1 MNKESVLLDKLEKIS
16 NILSENYTTN
26 EHVGVLSGISGIA
39 LFQFYYAKFTD
50 NDAYADIGVEMIS
63 TVIEKINE
71 GYSFPTFCTGIAGAG
86 WTIELLA
93 KEGFVDVDSDEL
105 LVDLDEYLS
114 SAIIQMGEKDK
125 FYDFLHG
132 TIGIGF
138 YFFKRYKNTKSEA
151 LKKSYKTKLLELVA
165 SLKRTA
171 IEEDDT
177 MRWET
182 SLSKETALIG
192 ANLSLSHGMAS
203 IINFLSRLVSYDD
216 FRDQVM
222 PILQKATQFILKYA
236 NDDVSCSSSF
246 PSWVYDG
253 MEKNGQE
260 RLAWCYGDLGIGL
273 TLYRVGKVLNDNVI
287 TQKGLTTVE
296 NSCKRRDLT
305 ETRVKDN
312 GLCHGTF
319 GMVQIYNSMYKE
331 TKKEIFKETADFWMD
346 QGISMA
352 THKDGYVGYKQWFGG
367 EEEGWRTE
375 MNLLEGIAG
384 IGLSII
390 SYLAPF
396 ETEWDECLLIS

>member
-1 MNKESVLLDKLEKIS
+1 MNTESILLDKLEKIS
-16 NILSENYTTN
+16 AILSENYTDN
-26 EHVGVLSGISGIA
+26 QHVGVLSGISGIA

-50 NDAYADIGVEMIS
+50 NDAHADVGVDMIS

-86 WTIELLA
+86 WTIELLDD
-93 KEGFVDVDSDEL
+93 EGFIDIDSDEL
-105 LVDLDEYLS
+105 LADLDAYLS
-114 SAIIQMGEKDK
+114 SAILQMGEKDK

-138 YFFKRYKNTKSEA
+138 YFFKRYQNTKSET
-151 LKKSYKTKLLELVA
+151 LKANYKLKLLELID

-171 IEEDDT
+171 IEEGDT

-182 SLSKETALIG
+182 SISKETAIIA

-203 IINFLSRLVSYDD
+203 IINFLSRLVRYDD

-222 PILQKATQFILKYA
+222 PILQKATQFILKYEN
-236 NDDVSCSSSF
+236 NDMSCSSSF

-253 MEKNGQE
+253 MEKSSQE

-273 TLYRVGKVLNDNVI
+273 TLYRVGRALDNDI
-287 TQKGLTTVE
+287 IAKKGIKTVE
-296 NSCKRRDLT
+296 QSCKRRDLE

-319 GMVQIYNSMYKE
+319 GMVQIYNYMYKE
-331 TKKEIFKETADFWMD
+331 TNNKIFKETANFWMQ
-346 QGISMA
+346 QGIDMA
-352 THKDGYVGYKQWFGG
+352 THIDGYVGYKQWFGG
-367 EEEGWRTE
+367 EDQGWRKE

-390 SYLAPF
+390 SYLATF
-396 ETEWDECLLIS
+396 ETKWDECLLIS

>member
-1 MNKESVLLDKLEKIS
+1 MNTETILLDKLEKIS
-16 NILSENYTTN
+16 AILSENYTN
-26 EHVGVLSGISGIA
+26 NQHVGVLSGISGIA
-39 LFQFYYAKFTD
+39 LFQFYYAKFTE
-50 NDAYADIGVEMIS
+50 NDAHADVGVDMIS

-86 WTIELLA
+86 WTIELLDD
-93 KEGFVDVDSDEL
+93 EGFIDVDSDEL
-105 LVDLDEYLS
+105 LADLDEYLS
-114 SAIIQMGEKDK
+114 SAILQMGEKDK

-138 YFFKRYKNTKSEA
+138 YFFKRYQNTKSET
-151 LKKSYKTKLLELVA
+151 LKANYKLKLLQLIG

-182 SLSKETALIG
+182 SIGKETAIIG
-192 ANLSLSHGMAS
+192 ANLSLSHGMSS
-203 IINFLSRLVSYDD
+203 IINFLSRLVRYDD

-222 PILQKATQFILKYA
+222 PILQKATQFILKYEN
-236 NDDVSCSSSF
+236 NDMSCSSSF

-253 MEKNGQE
+253 MKKSSKE

-273 TLYRVGKVLNDNVI
+273 TLFKVGKALNNDTI

-296 NSCKRRDLT
+296 NSCRRKDLT
-305 ETRVKDN
+305 EARVKDN
-312 GLCHGTF
+312 GLCHGTY
-319 GMVQIYNSMYKE
+319 GMVQMYNYMYKE
-331 TKKEIFKETADFWMD
+331 TKKEVFKETASFWVQ
-346 QGISMA
+346 QGIDMA
-352 THKDGYVGYKQWFGG
+352 THTDGYVGYKQWFGG
-367 EEEGWRTE
+367 EDQGWRKE

-396 ETEWDECLLIS
+396 ETKWDECLLIS